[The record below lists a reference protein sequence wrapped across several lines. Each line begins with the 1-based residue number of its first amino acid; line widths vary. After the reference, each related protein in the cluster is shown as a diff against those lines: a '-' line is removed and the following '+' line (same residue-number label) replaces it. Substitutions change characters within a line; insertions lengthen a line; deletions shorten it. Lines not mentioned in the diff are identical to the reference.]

1 MGLVSTAL
9 WYHTYLG
16 VIILYKK
23 MLSKAFCIQ
32 ALFLFFFLKI
42 VGIVL
47 PPGLGFC
54 KCALKL
60 VDVDFN

>member
-32 ALFLFFFLKI
+32 ALFLFFFFEDC
-42 VGIVL
+42 GDS
-47 PPGLGFC
+47 PPPWLRI
-54 KCALKL
+54 L
-60 VDVDFN
+60 